1 MRTSVLLIL
10 SLIAVSGCATPS
22 VVTSDTYCRDTFF
35 ITHSKKDTE
44 ETKSQIDK
52 HNSRRL
58 CRCKGDCE

>member
-1 MRTSVLLIL
+1 MKFLLIL
-10 SLIAVSGCATPS
+10 SLLVLSACATDL

-44 ETKSQIDK
+44 ETKSQIDR

-58 CRCKGDCE
+58 CRCNQDCE